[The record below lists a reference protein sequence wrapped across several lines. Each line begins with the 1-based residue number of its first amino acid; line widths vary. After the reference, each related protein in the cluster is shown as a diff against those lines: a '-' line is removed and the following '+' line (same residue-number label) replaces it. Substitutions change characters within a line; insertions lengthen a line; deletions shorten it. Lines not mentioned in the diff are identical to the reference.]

1 MDERFID
8 VKNASFTYD
17 ADSDEAVPAVKK
29 LSFSVKKGEHL
40 AILGRNGSGKST
52 LARMLN
58 ALILPD
64 QGEVWV
70 IGKDT
75 RLEDNVLEIRSA
87 LGMVF
92 QNPDNQIVGTTVE
105 EDVAFGPE
113 NLGMPRE
120 QMQQVVPQV
129 LAQVGLSGFE
139 KRQPSELSGGQKQK
153 LAVAG
158 ILAMKPACIILDEAT
173 AMLDPKSRKELLDL
187 VSRLQDE
194 RGLTL
199 INVTHHM
206 DEVLRADRVLV
217 MSHGE
222 KVLEGT
228 PSEVFFR
235 SDYVRRLGLDVP
247 SYVQLAREITEALG
261 LEPAEEDLDSPDSA
275 FVYLSHIL
283 EETPSSEL
291 REAFAKLK
299 AEEKE
304 EKLPASS
311 SEDLIIKVEGLSHA
325 YNARRPD
332 AVDAVK
338 NLSFEV
344 KKGEFLGIAG
354 HTGSGK
360 STLIQHLNGLLRPQ
374 EGTVRIMGFDASEN
388 KDIRELRRHVGMVF
402 QYPEQQL
409 FAETIYDDVAFGPRR
424 LGMPEEEVRAN
435 CLEALRLAGLSHI
448 ELERSPF
455 ELSGGQMRR
464 VAIAGILAMKPEVLI
479 LDEPAAGLDP
489 RGREEIFQTLLELQA
504 EGVTVLLV
512 SHSMDDLARLADRIL
527 ILNHGEMSAIAPVA
541 EVFSDRDLVLRN
553 DLDLP
558 AVMLYTER
566 FKTLYP
572 DLDSRVFT
580 PSAAA
585 LALLE
590 AALKEQG
597 GEAETAASETAV
609 VSDSALE
616 NRSRRA
622 KEDSETFEH
631 SEEVGL

>member
-344 KKGEFLGIAG
+344 KKGEFLGISG

-590 AALKEQG
+590 AALKEQD

-622 KEDSETFEH
+622 KEDYEAFEH